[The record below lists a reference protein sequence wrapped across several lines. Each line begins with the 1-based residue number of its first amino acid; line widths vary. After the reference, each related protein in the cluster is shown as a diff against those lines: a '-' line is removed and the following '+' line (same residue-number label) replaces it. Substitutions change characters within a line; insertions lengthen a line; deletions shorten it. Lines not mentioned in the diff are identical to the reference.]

1 VVCTLQHSLAW
12 FPARLKVT
20 YTDAAIMHSMN
31 SVDDLVAE
39 FNQTAKYATFCMVMC
54 MLYANSDKTW

>member
-1 VVCTLQHSLAW
+1 
-12 FPARLKVT
+12 
-20 YTDAAIMHSMN
+20 MN

-54 MLYANSDKTW
+54 MLYANSDKTWQFQSHGTQRLQYGIIA